1 MSNTTNTSKT
11 ASSTSPATAATP
23 PSPANPAGWRTIDLM
38 TTAVIGVVFGVA
50 YWGWSS
56 GYTAI
61 DAAAPALGAAKG
73 LLGGPWLIAGVVGG
87 LVVRRPGAALVAET
101 LAAAVSGLI
110 GTQWG
115 ATVLLSGLLQGL
127 GVELALAFFLFRSY
141 RVWVAVLGG
150 VLAAAFETLYEW
162 DAYWV
167 GMTTAWKVAYLGCF
181 ALSGAVVAGIG
192 GWLLTRA
199 LAASGAID
207 GLPAGREAADDHRP

>member
-1 MSNTTNTSKT
+1 MTTDTT
-11 ASSTSPATAATP
+11 TRPASATP
-23 PSPANPAGWRTIDLM
+23 SWRTIDLM

-61 DAAAPALGAAKG
+61 ETAAPVIGAAKG

-101 LAAAVSGLI
+101 LAAAVSGMI

-115 ATVLLSGLLQGL
+115 ATVLLSGVLQGL

-141 RVWVAVLGG
+141 RVWVAMLGG
-150 VLAAAFETLYEW
+150 VLAAAFEMLYEW
-162 DAYWV
+162 DAYWS
-167 GMTTAWKVAYLGCF
+167 GMTTGWKLTYLGCF
-181 ALSGAVVAGIG
+181 ALSGAVVAGVG
-192 GWLLTRA
+192 GWALTRA

-207 GLPAGREAADDHRP
+207 ALPAGREAADDRSP

>member
-1 MSNTTNTSKT
+1 MTTHTT
-11 ASSTSPATAATP
+11 THPSTSPTA
-23 PSPANPAGWRTIDLM
+23 SWRTIDLM
-38 TTAVIGVVFGVA
+38 ATAVIGVVFGVA

-73 LLGGPWLIAGVVGG
+73 LLGGPWLIAGVVAG
-87 LVVRRPGAALVAET
+87 LVVRRPGAAVTAET
-101 LAAAVSGLI
+101 LAAAVSGIL

-115 ATVLLSGLLQGL
+115 AAVLLSGLLQGL

-141 RVWVAVLGG
+141 RVWVAALGG
-150 VLAAAFETLYEW
+150 VLAASFEMLYEW
-162 DAYWV
+162 DGFW
-167 GMTTAWKVAYLGCF
+167 MTMSTSWKLTYFGCF
-181 ALSGAVVAGIG
+181 ALSGAVVAGVG

-207 GLPAGREAADDHRP
+207 ALPAGREAAEGRAG

>member
-1 MSNTTNTSKT
+1 MDTDTTTRPASAP
-11 ASSTSPATAATP
+11 ASS
-23 PSPANPAGWRTIDLM
+23 WRTIDLM

-61 DAAAPALGAAKG
+61 DTAAPALGAAKG
-73 LLGGPWLIAGVVGG
+73 LLGGPWLIAGVVAG
-87 LVVRRPGAALVAET
+87 LVIRRPGAAVTAET
-101 LAAAVSGLI
+101 LAAAVSGII

-127 GVELALAFFLFRSY
+127 GVELALALFLFRNY
-141 RVWVAVLGG
+141 GVWVAALSG
-150 VLAAAFETLYEW
+150 VLAAGFEMVYEW
-162 DAYWV
+162 DLYWLEMSTSWKLAYF
-167 GMTTAWKVAYLGCF
+167 GCF
-181 ALSGAVVAGIG
+181 ALSGAVVAGVG

-207 GLPAGREAADDHRP
+207 ALPAGREAAEGRAD

>member
-1 MSNTTNTSKT
+1 MATQTTMRP
-11 ASSTSPATAATP
+11 ASASPT
-23 PSPANPAGWRTIDLM
+23 WRTIDLM

-61 DAAAPALGAAKG
+61 DTAAPALGAAKG

-87 LVVRRPGAALVAET
+87 FVVRRPGAALVAET
-101 LAAAVSGLI
+101 LAAAVSGII

-167 GMTTAWKVAYLGCF
+167 GMTTGWKLIYLGCF
-181 ALSGAVVAGIG
+181 ALSGAVVAGVG

-207 GLPAGREAADDHRP
+207 ALPAGREAADHRTT